1 MAKGKDFK
9 QRGINVSNV
18 ELDMD
23 QMMKAKS
30 DSVSALTNG
39 IAYLFKNNK
48 VKSLVMQFLKHARV
62 HNSNI
67 FSPL

>member
-48 VKSLVMQFLKHARV
+48 VSTILVK
-62 HNSNI
+62 
-67 FSPL
+67 